1 MFKTLPRSP
10 LRWPSPAEM
19 RAYER
24 AWRKETVKAVKRE
37 GDRSARARALALVRE
52 QLKDGPKPEASI
64 MAAAEAGEISEHVL
78 IAAAC
83 VLRVRT
89 QRGQWWIPV
98 RQHGDGE
105 HGHTSSR
112 KTGRQLATN

>member
-1 MFKTLPRSP
+1 MFKPRSP
-10 LRWPSPAEM
+10 LHWPSPAEM

-24 AWRKETVKAVKRE
+24 AWRKETVKAAKRA

-64 MAAAEAGEISEHVL
+64 MAAAEAAEISEHVL

-89 QRGQWWIPV
+89 QRGQWWMPV

-105 HGHTSSR
+105 HGHGPR
-112 KTGRQLATN
+112 